1 MFVRWFHKEGPRNS
15 GKENVASPEDN
26 EPQVID
32 GIVFNNVFTS
42 VVTCHLSLT
51 HNAIYLCKI

>member
-1 MFVRWFHKEGPRNS
+1 MFVHWFHKEGPRNR

-26 EPQVID
+26 EPQDID

-42 VVTCHLSLT
+42 IITCHLR
-51 HNAIYLCKI
+51 I